1 MKTLQKIENIIK
13 KKRKTRRNTRTN
25 GKWNEFSSDIMA
37 LTKSQ
42 VSILTFI
49 EHSFVSQKIV
59 KLLLDSFFSSFIWKN
74 NHKNKVSN

>member
-13 KKRKTRRNTRTN
+13 KKEKQEETLAQM
-25 GKWNEFSSDIMA
+25 EFSSDIMA

-49 EHSFVSQKIV
+49 EHSFV
-59 KLLLDSFFSSFIWKN
+59 
-74 NHKNKVSN
+74 